1 MEILIE
7 ACFIKDSFQ
16 ERVIIM
22 EIPVKLG
29 QEIELTINGYGHE
42 GEGVSRHQQFTIFV
56 SEALKDE
63 TVLAKVVEIK
73 RNFARAEIL
82 SITKPAPDRVTPHC
96 NVSKNCGGCQFQHLD
111 YRAQLITK
119 QQRVSDAMERI
130 GGLHGVTVHST
141 MGMKEPWRYR
151 NKVQC
156 PVGMAGGA
164 VVIGF
169 YRKGTHQIVPMSDCM
184 LQPVITNKISRR
196 VRDLVEKYRVSIYNE
211 RTGGGM
217 LRHVLI
223 KYGFATNEA
232 MIVLVTNGD
241 NFPDGSKIARDLIGA
256 FPEIKS
262 VVQNINRSRD
272 NVILGN
278 VNRVLWGKD
287 SITEKIG
294 SLQFKI
300 SANSF
305 FQVNPVQ
312 LQVLYSKTVEY
323 AALSWKE
330 LVLDAYCGVGSL
342 TLFLAKKAKQV
353 YGIESVA
360 EAIFNARENAKLN
373 GVENVEFLT
382 GTVEK
387 VLPNLLK
394 RKLILDVAVLDPPR
408 SGCEEVVLKTLAES
422 KVKRIVY
429 VSCNPG
435 TLARDLKILDDLGYK
450 TYEIQP
456 VDMFPHTYH
465 VECVVRVERKH
476 SS

>member
-1 MEILIE
+1 
-7 ACFIKDSFQ
+7 
-16 ERVIIM
+16 M
-22 EIPVKLG
+22 EIPVKPS
-29 QEIELTINGYGHE
+29 QEIELTIHGYGHD
-42 GEGVSRHQQFTIFV
+42 GEGVARYQNFTIFV

-63 TVLAKVVEIK
+63 TVLAKVVEVK
-73 RNFARAEIL
+73 RNFARSEIL
-82 SITKPAPDRVTPHC
+82 SIIKSAPERVIPHC
-96 NVSKNCGGCQFQHLD
+96 QVSKDCGGCQFQHLD

-119 QQRVSDAMERI
+119 QQRVSDAIERI
-130 GGLHGVTVHST
+130 GGLQGVTVHST
-141 MGMKEPWRYR
+141 IGMNEPWRYR
-151 NKVQC
+151 NKVQY
-156 PVGMAGGA
+156 PVGMSGR
-164 VVIGF
+164 VVTLGF
-169 YRKGTHQIVPMSDCM
+169 YRKGTHQIVPMSDCL

-196 VRDLVEKYRVSIYNE
+196 IKELAEKYRVPIYNE

-223 KYGFATNEA
+223 KYGFATNEV
-232 MIVLVTNGD
+232 MVVLVTNGD
-241 NFPDGSKIARDLIGA
+241 SFPDGSKIARDLIGS

-262 VVQNINRSRD
+262 VIQNVNRSRE

-278 VNRVLWGKD
+278 TNSVLWGKD

-312 LQVLYSKTVEY
+312 LQALYSKAMEY

-342 TLFLAKKAKQV
+342 TLLLAKKAKQV

-408 SGCEEVVLKTLAES
+408 SGCEEVVLKTLAAS

-435 TLARDLKILDDLGYK
+435 TLARDLKILDELGYK

-456 VDMFPHTYH
+456 VDMFPHTHH
-465 VECVVRVERKH
+465 VECVTRIERK
-476 SS
+476 

>member
-1 MEILIE
+1 
-7 ACFIKDSFQ
+7 
-16 ERVIIM
+16 M

-29 QEIELTINGYGHE
+29 QEIELNIHGYGHE
-42 GEGVSRHQQFTIFV
+42 GEGVSRYQQFTIFV

-63 TVLAKVVEIK
+63 TVLAKVVEVK
-73 RNFARAEIL
+73 RNFARAEIV
-82 SITKPAPDRVTPHC
+82 SMIKPASERVTPHC
-96 NVSKNCGGCQFQHLD
+96 QVAKDCGGCQFQHLD

-119 QQRVSDAMERI
+119 QQRVSDAIERI
-130 GGLHGVTVHST
+130 GGLQGVTVHST
-141 MGMKEPWRYR
+141 IGMNEPWHYR
-151 NKVQC
+151 NKVQY
-156 PVGMAGGA
+156 PVGLSGHS
-164 VVIGF
+164 VTLGF
-169 YRKGTHQIVPMSDCM
+169 YRKGTHQIVPMSDCL
-184 LQPVITNKISRR
+184 LQPIITNKISRR
-196 VRDLVEKYRVSIYNE
+196 IKELAEKYRVSIYNE
-211 RTGGGM
+211 RTGSGM

-232 MIVLVTNGD
+232 MVVLVTNGD
-241 NFPDGSKIARDLIGA
+241 SFPDGSKIARDLIGS

-262 VVQNINRSRD
+262 VVQNINRSRE

-278 VNRVLWGKD
+278 TNSVLWGKD

-312 LQVLYSKTVEY
+312 LQALYSKVMEY

-342 TLFLAKKAKQV
+342 TLVLAKKAKQV

-408 SGCEEVVLKTLAES
+408 SGCEEVVLKTLAAS

-435 TLARDLKILDDLGYK
+435 TLARDLKILDELGYK

-456 VDMFPHTYH
+456 VDMFPHTHH
-465 VECVVRVERKH
+465 VECVTRIERK
-476 SS
+476 

>member
-1 MEILIE
+1 
-7 ACFIKDSFQ
+7 
-16 ERVIIM
+16 M

-29 QEIELTINGYGHE
+29 QEIELNIHGYGHE
-42 GEGVSRHQQFTIFV
+42 GEGVSRYQQFTIFV

-63 TVLAKVVEIK
+63 TVLAKVVEVK
-73 RNFARAEIL
+73 RNFARAEIV
-82 SITKPAPDRVTPHC
+82 SIIKPASERVTPHC
-96 NVSKNCGGCQFQHLD
+96 QVSKDCGGCQFQHLD
-111 YRAQLITK
+111 YRAQLIAK
-119 QQRVSDAMERI
+119 QQRVSDAIERI
-130 GGLHGVTVHST
+130 GGLHGVTIHST
-141 MGMKEPWRYR
+141 IGMKEPWRYR
-151 NKVQC
+151 NKVQY
-156 PVGMAGGA
+156 PVGMTGGTVA
-164 VVIGF
+164 LGF
-169 YRKGTHQIVPMSDCM
+169 YRKGTHQIVPMSDCL
-184 LQPVITNKISRR
+184 LQPVITNKISRKIR
-196 VRDLVEKYRVSIYNE
+196 ELAEKYHVPIYNE

-217 LRHVLI
+217 LRHILI
-223 KYGFATNEA
+223 KYGFTTNEV
-232 MIVLVTNGD
+232 MVVLVTNGES
-241 NFPDGSKIARDLIGA
+241 FPDGSKIARDLIGV

-262 VVQNINRSRD
+262 VVQNINRSRE

-278 VNRVLWGKD
+278 TNRVLWGKD
-287 SITEKIG
+287 NITEKIG

-312 LQVLYSKTVEY
+312 LQTLYDKALEY

-342 TLFLAKKAKQV
+342 TLVLAKKAKQV
-353 YGIESVA
+353 FGIESVA

-408 SGCEEVVLKTLAES
+408 SGCEEVVLKTLAAS

-435 TLARDLKILDDLGYK
+435 TLARDLKILDELGYK
-450 TYEIQP
+450 AYEIQP
-456 VDMFPHTYH
+456 VDMFPHTHH
-465 VECVVRVERKH
+465 VECVANISRDSKG
-476 SS
+476 

>member
-1 MEILIE
+1 MET
-7 ACFIKDSFQ
+7 
-16 ERVIIM
+16 
-22 EIPVKLG
+22 PVKTG
-29 QEIELTINGYGHE
+29 QEIELTIHGYGHE
-42 GEGVSRHQQFTIFV
+42 GEGVARYQQFTIFV

-63 TVLAKVVEIK
+63 TVLAKVTEVK
-73 RNFARAEIL
+73 RNFARAEMI
-82 SITKPAPDRVTPHC
+82 SIAKPAPERITPLC
-96 NVSKNCGGCQFQHLD
+96 QVFKDCGGCQLQHQE
-111 YRAQLITK
+111 YRVQLINK
-119 QQRVSDAMERI
+119 QQRVQDAIERI
-130 GGLHGVTVHST
+130 GGLQGITVHST
-141 MGMKEPWRYR
+141 IGMREPWRYR
-151 NKVQC
+151 NKAQY
-156 PVGMAGGA
+156 PVGLAGGA
-164 VVIGF
+164 VALGF

-184 LQPVITNKISRR
+184 LQPAITNKISRKI
-196 VRDLVEKYRVSIYNE
+196 RDLIEKYRIPVYNE

-223 KYGFATNEA
+223 KYGFTTNEA
-232 MIVLVTNGD
+232 MVVLVTNGD
-241 NFPDGSKIARDLIGA
+241 NFPDGSKIARDLIGT

-262 VVQNINRSRD
+262 VVQNVNRSRD

-278 VNRVLWGKD
+278 INHVLWGKD
-287 SITEKIG
+287 SITEKVG
-294 SLQFKI
+294 GLQFKI

-312 LQVLYSKTVEY
+312 LQMLYSKAVEY

-360 EAIFNARENAKLN
+360 EAIVNARENAGLN
-373 GVENVEFLT
+373 GIENVEFLT

-394 RKLILDVAVLDPPR
+394 RKLILDVAVVDPPR
-408 SGCEEVVLKTLAES
+408 SGCEEVVLKTLAAS

-429 VSCNPG
+429 ISCNPG
-435 TLARDLKILDDLGYK
+435 TLARDVKILNELGYK

-465 VECVVRVERKH
+465 VECVARIERI

>member
-1 MEILIE
+1 
-7 ACFIKDSFQ
+7 
-16 ERVIIM
+16 M
-22 EIPVKLG
+22 EIPVNVG
-29 QEIELTINGYGHE
+29 QEIQLTIHGYGHE
-42 GEGVSRHQQFTIFV
+42 GEGVARYQQFTVFV
-56 SEALKDE
+56 AEALKNE
-63 TVLAKVVEIK
+63 TVLAKVTEVK
-73 RNFARAEIL
+73 RNFARAEIQ
-82 SITKPAPDRVTPHC
+82 SIIKPAPERVTPHC
-96 NVSKNCGGCQFQHLD
+96 QVSKDCGGCQFQHLE

-119 QQRVSDAMERI
+119 QQRVNDAIERI
-130 GGLHGVTVHST
+130 GGLQGVTVHST
-141 MGMKEPWRYR
+141 IGMKEPWRYR
-151 NKVQC
+151 NKVQY
-156 PVGMAGGA
+156 PVGLAGGTVA
-164 VVIGF
+164 LGF
-169 YRKGTHQIVPMSDCM
+169 YRKGTHQIVPMSDCS
-184 LQPVITNKISRR
+184 LQPVITNKISRKI
-196 VRDLVEKYRVSIYNE
+196 RDLIEKFRVPVYNE

-217 LRHVLI
+217 LRHILI
-223 KYGFATNEA
+223 KYGFATNEV
-232 MIVLVTNGD
+232 MVVLVTNGD
-241 NFPDGSKIARDLIGA
+241 NFPEGSKMARDLIGA

-278 VNRVLWGKD
+278 TNRVLWGKD
-287 SITEKIG
+287 SITEKVG
-294 SLQFKI
+294 GLQFKI

-312 LQVLYSKTVEY
+312 LQMLYSKAVEY

-353 YGIESVA
+353 YGIETVA
-360 EAIFNARENAKLN
+360 EAILNARENAKLN
-373 GVENVEFLT
+373 GIENVEFLT

-408 SGCEEVVLKTLAES
+408 SGCEEVVLKTLADS

-435 TLARDLKILDDLGYK
+435 TLARDLKILDELGYR

-465 VECVVRVERKH
+465 VECVARIERK
-476 SS
+476 